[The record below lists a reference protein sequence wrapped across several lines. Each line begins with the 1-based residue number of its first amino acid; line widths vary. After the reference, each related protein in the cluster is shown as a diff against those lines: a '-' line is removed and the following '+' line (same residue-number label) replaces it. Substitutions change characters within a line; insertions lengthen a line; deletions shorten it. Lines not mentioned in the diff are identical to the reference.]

1 MEEFNEI
8 LKKKRK
14 EKGLTQEELGKL
26 IHVSRSA
33 IAKYENGLGLPSEEV
48 IQLLINYFEIT
59 RDELLPQ
66 KEGTPQLIEKNKT
79 IHRQKNVIIGCS
91 VLLAVSLFTLSV
103 IGFMNLQKRR
113 PSGGGLIVLKANQ
126 IEEEYK
132 SQAKTFTW
140 KNKTFGYR
148 NVKRDENHHFVLAP
162 QGQIWSMD
170 GCLDYLMGYYNAD
183 GTSLYL
189 YETPQNAI
197 QITSNYKASDGKYCF
212 NTSKY
217 ARATSQFVITN
228 ETEYE
233 INIGYI
239 EFWC

>member
-14 EKGLTQEELGKL
+14 EKGLTQEELGKM

-48 IQLLINYFEIT
+48 IQLLLSYFEIT

-66 KEGTPQLIEKNKT
+66 KDGTPQLIEKNKT
-79 IHRQKNVIIGCS
+79 IHRQKNIIIGFS
-91 VLLAVSLFTLSV
+91 AFLAVSLITLSV
-103 IGFMNLQKRR
+103 IGIINLQKQR
-113 PSGGGLIVLKANQ
+113 PSGGLIVLKANQ
-126 IEEEYK
+126 IEEEYQ
-132 SQAKTFTW
+132 SQARTFSW

-148 NVKRDENHHFVLAP
+148 NAKRDENQHFVLAP

-170 GCLDYLMGYYNAD
+170 GCLDYLMGYYNAE

-197 QITSNYKASDGKYCF
+197 QITSNYKASNGKYCF
-212 NTSKY
+212 NTSEY
-217 ARATSQFVITN
+217 AHATSQFVITN
-228 ETEYE
+228 ETEDE